1 MQTNNLETL
10 FYDLEMPL
18 ALILGEM
25 EHVGVQV
32 DISRLEQMGGE
43 LTQRLTDIEEEIFS
57 LAGESFNVN
66 SPKQLGTVLFE
77 KLSLPVI
84 KKTKTGYSTA
94 ADVLEK
100 LADTHEIIPKIKI
113 GRASCRERVKSSI

>member
-1 MQTNNLETL
+1 
-10 FYDLEMPL
+10 MPL

-66 SPKQLGTVLFE
+66 SPKQLGTILFE

-100 LADTHEIIPKIKI
+100 LADTHDIIPRIMLYRQLGKLQ
-113 GRASCRERVKSSI
+113 RSEERRVGKVSGAR